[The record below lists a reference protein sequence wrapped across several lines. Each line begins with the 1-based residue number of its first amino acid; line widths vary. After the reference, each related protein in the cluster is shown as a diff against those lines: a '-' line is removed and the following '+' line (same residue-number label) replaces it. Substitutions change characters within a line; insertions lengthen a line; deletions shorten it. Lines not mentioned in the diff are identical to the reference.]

1 MGGNMT
7 LQLSLFENI
16 KTAIQSD
23 IDHGYLDAQLDVL
36 DAQTVRIVEANGVEH
51 SLTLVDGICRL
62 DGCVVSD
69 ESEVRDAINYAFY
82 ME

>member
-1 MGGNMT
+1 MGGNMN
-7 LQLSLFENI
+7 LFEII

-23 IDHGYLDAQLDVL
+23 IDHGYLDARLDVL
-36 DAQTVRIVEANGVEH
+36 DAQTVRIVEADGVEH

-62 DGCVVSD
+62 DDCVVAD
-69 ESEVRDAINYAFY
+69 ETEVRDALNYAFY

>member
-1 MGGNMT
+1 MGGNMN
-7 LQLSLFENI
+7 LFEII

-23 IDHGYLDAQLDVL
+23 IDHGYLDARLDVL
-36 DAQTVRIVEANGVEH
+36 NAQTVRIVEADGVEH

-62 DGCVVSD
+62 DDCVVAD
-69 ESEVRDAINYAFY
+69 ETEVRDALNYAFY

>member
-7 LQLSLFENI
+7 LQLSLFDII

-23 IDHGYLDAQLDVL
+23 IDHGYLDARLDVL
-36 DAQTVRIVEANGVEH
+36 DAQTVRVVEADGVEH

-62 DGCVVSD
+62 DDSVVAD
-69 ESEVRDAINYAFY
+69 ETEVRDALNYAFY

>member
-1 MGGNMT
+1 MGGNMN
-7 LQLSLFENI
+7 LFEII

-36 DAQTVRIVEANGVEH
+36 DAQTVRVVEADGVEH

-62 DGCVVSD
+62 DDSVVAD
-69 ESEVRDAINYAFY
+69 ETEVRDAINYAFY

>member
-1 MGGNMT
+1 MT
-7 LQLSLFENI
+7 LQLSLFEII

-23 IDHGYLDAQLDVL
+23 IDHGYFDARLDVL
-36 DAQTVRIVEANGVEH
+36 DAQTVRIVEADGVEH

-62 DGCVVSD
+62 DDSVVAD
-69 ESEVRDAINYAFY
+69 ETEVRDVLNYAFY

>member
-1 MGGNMT
+1 MT
-7 LQLSLFENI
+7 LQLSLFEII

-23 IDHGYLDAQLDVL
+23 IDHGYLDAQFDVL
-36 DAQTVRIVEANGVEH
+36 DAQTVRVVEADGVEH

-62 DGCVVSD
+62 DDGVVAD

>member
-1 MGGNMT
+1 MN
-7 LQLSLFENI
+7 LFEII

-23 IDHGYLDAQLDVL
+23 IDHGYLDARLDVL
-36 DAQTVRIVEANGVEH
+36 DAQTVRVVEADDVEH

-62 DGCVVSD
+62 DDCVVAD
-69 ESEVRDAINYAFY
+69 ETEVRDAINYAFY

>member
-1 MGGNMT
+1 MGGNMN
-7 LQLSLFENI
+7 LFEII

-23 IDHGYLDAQLDVL
+23 IDHGYLDARLDVL
-36 DAQTVRIVEANGVEH
+36 DAQTVRVVEADDVEH

-62 DGCVVSD
+62 DDCVVAD
-69 ESEVRDAINYAFY
+69 ETEVRDAINYAFY

>member
-7 LQLSLFENI
+7 LQLSLFEII
-16 KTAIQSD
+16 KTAIQFD

-36 DAQTVRIVEANGVEH
+36 DPQTVRIVEADGVEH

-62 DGCVVSD
+62 DGCVVAD

>member
-1 MGGNMT
+1 MN
-7 LQLSLFENI
+7 LFEII

-23 IDHGYLDAQLDVL
+23 IDHGYLDARIDAL
-36 DAQTVRIVEANGVEH
+36 DAQTVRIVEADGVEH

-62 DGCVVSD
+62 DDCVVAD
-69 ESEVRDAINYAFY
+69 ETEVRDAINYAFY